1 MPRPSRFVTQLVWLA
16 ASAAGGAVAREA
28 GPSVTARGLITEN
41 FYAAGGPVLFLALL
55 FGLGAVTVHGYRG
68 YAGRR
73 PAPSPSAE

>member
-1 MPRPSRFVTQLVWLA
+1 M
-16 ASAAGGAVAREA
+16 
-28 GPSVTARGLITEN
+28 ARGLITEN